1 MASPKAFASS
11 IEVKE
16 SKIVIDGAYLLS
28 MASRAESVCG
38 DLIKKKDARALST
51 ADRVTPKTG
60 PEFKSPFIT
69 EWLKIERKKLDYLLS
84 KHPTLPQGTKEN
96 NVRKWTAQEVA
107 ELTVK
112 ISEIL
117 GSPLPKRSDS
127 QLGVT
132 MALGNLKG
140 GVSKSLL
147 SIVAAQCMALMGL
160 KVLFIDTD
168 SQANST
174 RHLGINPNDFSE
186 EETLICIYPESGG
199 GTKDAVANS
208 REALMSVIQPTYFHN
223 LDIIPANSGLHQ
235 VEVRLSSLIMNNR
248 DLAKEGR
255 VPDAQFWEFFDEALK
270 PAREAYDVIVIDTP
284 PSFSYGLLNTLYA
297 CDGFVCPIPPR
308 LSDMG
313 STASF
318 WNLTGDLM
326 EMIDRVSGAGKSS
339 HESKKYAFVDV
350 IITMVNGRWLGTPF
364 MIDQINQS
372 YGNHVMTTT
381 IPDSDA
387 IRNCAATN
395 ETLIDRSSPIG
406 NRENFNKA
414 LSSLIDFSKHVHSR
428 VTESWP
434 TRRKDA

>member
-1 MASPKAFASS
+1 MASPKAFSSS

-16 SKIVIDGAYLLS
+16 SKIAIDGSYLLS
-28 MASRAESVCG
+28 MGEHAESICS
-38 DLIKKKDARALST
+38 DLIKKKDPRALST
-51 ADRVTPKTG
+51 TDRVAPKGG

-117 GSPLPKRSDS
+117 GSPLPKRAAN

-132 MALGNLKG
+132 MALSNFKG
-140 GVSKSLL
+140 GVAKSYL

-168 SQANST
+168 AQANST
-174 RHLGINPNDFSE
+174 RHLGVDPNQFRED
-186 EETLICIYPESGG
+186 ETILCIYPEAAA
-199 GTKDAVANS
+199 GTKQAIEDS
-208 REALMSVIQPTYFHN
+208 RAALMGVIQPTYFHN

-235 VEVRLSSLIMNNR
+235 IEVRLSSLIMNNR
-248 DLAKEGR
+248 DLAKAGH
-255 VPDAQFWEFFDEALK
+255 VPDAQFWEFFDSALM
-270 PAREAYDVIVIDTP
+270 PAREIYDLIVIDTP

-326 EMIDRVSGAGKSS
+326 EMIDRVSGAGKSI

-434 TRRKDA
+434 TRKKEA